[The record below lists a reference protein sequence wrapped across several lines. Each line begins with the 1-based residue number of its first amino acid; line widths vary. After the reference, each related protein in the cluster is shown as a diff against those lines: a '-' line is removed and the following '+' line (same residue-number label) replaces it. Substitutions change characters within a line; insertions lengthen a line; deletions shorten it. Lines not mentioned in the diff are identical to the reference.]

1 MPGVRVKD
9 GESFD
14 RALRRFK
21 KRVSKKG
28 VLSDLRKCSHFERPS
43 ERKKR
48 KRTAAKRKLRK
59 LKLKQKRAQEDEE

>member
-1 MPGVRVKD
+1 MPGVRVKE

-21 KRVSKKG
+21 KRCEKRG
-28 VLSDLRKCSHFERPS
+28 VLSDFQKHAHFEKPD

-48 KRTAAKRKLRK
+48 KRSAARRKLRK
-59 LKLKQKRAQEDEE
+59 LKLKQLRRAK

>member
-1 MPGVRVKD
+1 MSPGVRVKD

-14 RALRRFK
+14 RALRRFR

-28 VLSDLRKCSHFERPS
+28 ILSDLQKHSHFERPS

-48 KRTAAKRKLRK
+48 KRTAARRKIRK
-59 LKLKQKRAQEDEE
+59 LKLKQKREAQ